1 MTRTRI
7 DPRLCNG
14 ATNDSGGGG
23 FYLQALV
30 KDSARA
36 RLGDDPHVSGQ
47 KKKRTHRG
55 PLGERTSPFLS
66 FWYCGVG
73 AHEGGVLSRP
83 DAILKDN
90 TCMLA
95 KTPKQLPSILQ
106 AM

>member
-1 MTRTRI
+1 M
-7 DPRLCNG
+7 
-14 ATNDSGGGG
+14 
-23 FYLQALV
+23 V

-36 RLGDDPHVSGQ
+36 RLGDDPDASGQ

-66 FWYCGVG
+66 FWYCGMG
-73 AHEGGVLSRP
+73 LHQGCVLSRP
-83 DAILKDN
+83 DAILKET

-95 KTPKQLPSILQ
+95 TTPKQLPSILQ